1 MTRLSTYE
9 PHLSGRASFFA
20 LILTLLLCPLELW
33 AQTLTK
39 VTGTVYDSTGETLP
53 GVTVIV
59 LGQKNLGAMTG
70 IDGTFSIDKVPSNAT
85 LRFSYVGMKTQEI
98 PLAGKTV
105 LNITMQE
112 DSEVLSE
119 VVVTALGIKREK
131 KSLGYAI
138 QEVSGDNIT
147 STRQTNVTNALSGKV
162 AGLQVVKGGNGIAG
176 SSKIVLRGNNSLTGD
191 NQPLIVVDGV
201 PMDNFTGATNNDFW
215 NPSTDMGN
223 GLGDLNP
230 NDIASMSVLKG
241 ASAAALYG
249 SRAGNGV
256 ILITTKN
263 GAGAQ
268 GLGITLTSTTGFET
282 PFMIP
287 DLQKTYGQGSG
298 GVYNQESGSSW
309 GPEIKGQEV
318 AKWDNT
324 KAPLTYY
331 DNIHNFLRTGINT
344 QNSISLSRHLGE
356 GSSVYAAL
364 THAYNRDLSPESKLN
379 RFNAITRFVSSFGAE
394 KEWTV
399 DAKVQ
404 YIKTTVHNRP
414 ISGNRGQNFWS
425 TVLLM
430 PGTVDI
436 RDFKAGVNDRGN
448 HFWYNPK
455 DGVNPYWAIKHSI
468 NDDSR
473 DRFLLNGSLKYK
485 PFEWLSMEVNGGAD
499 IYTTNANSKL
509 YAGPIK
515 TNGSYD
521 ESKNVFDETNLS
533 FLVSAHQDNLWG
545 KLGVG
550 GSVGGNL
557 MYRRWSGLSFSI
569 GELEVPNLFSITNYK
584 GTLTPGQTRG
594 DHKINSLYG
603 TLQFNYDQY
612 LFLDLTGRNDWT
624 STLSPANRSFFYPS
638 ASFSFVFSEMINR
651 VLDKRA
657 EWFTYGKLRASVAEV
672 GNDMGPYQLL
682 NTYTIG
688 KAPNGTTTAGKKG
701 TLYNENVVNELIRS
715 IEVGL
720 EMKFLDN
727 RLGFDLAYYRSNA
740 FNQLLNIPKN
750 PLSGYSSE
758 KINAGNIQNEG
769 FEMMISATPVET
781 KDFRWEIE
789 GNVSKNI
796 NTVLDLAEGVTQ
808 YDLGQSFENIKILAA
823 TGERYGVIYGSKF
836 ARVEDPNSPYHGKVI
851 VDNEGVPT
859 AAAGDFYLGHQ
870 QPDLLFGI
878 GNTLSYR
885 GLTLSFQIDGRI
897 GGKMYSYSNYLLKRS
912 GRSALTAPD
921 GKRDMMVYDGVV
933 KEGDTFKPNT
943 KEISRYDYWT
953 KLAGKSN
960 GNVGITEDNLFDA
973 TNIRLRNLSLS
984 YDLPGK
990 WFMKS
995 AVRGAKVG
1003 LTINN
1008 VWMIYSKMNG
1018 IDPESVYA
1026 TGSNAT
1032 GFESLSNPTTRS
1044 YYLNFSINF

>member
-1 MTRLSTYE
+1 MIHS
-9 PHLSGRASFFA
+9 SFISLKSVRTA
-20 LILTLLLCPLELW
+20 LAVWIMTLLLYPVGLS
-33 AQTLTK
+33 AQTLKK
-39 VTGTVYDSTGETLP
+39 VTGTVYDATGETLP
-53 GVTVIV
+53 GVTVV
-59 LGQKNLGAMTG
+59 VVGNTNKGAMTG
-70 IDGTFSIDKVPSNAT
+70 IDGTFTLENVASNAV
-85 LRFSYVGMKTQEI
+85 LRFSYVGMKTQEL
-98 PLAGKTV
+98 PLNGKSELKV
-105 LNITMQE
+105 TMQE
-112 DSEVLSE
+112 DSEVLDE

-138 QEVSGDNIT
+138 QEVQGEELT
-147 STRQTNVTNALSGKV
+147 STRQTNITNALSGKV

-215 NPSTDMGN
+215 NPSTDLGN

-263 GAGAQ
+263 GAGQQ
-268 GLGITLTSTTGFET
+268 GLGINLTSTTGFET

-287 DLQKTYGQGSG
+287 YLQTSFGQGDNG
-298 GVYNQESGSSW
+298 AYNSESGNSW
-309 GPEIKGQEV
+309 GPAIDGSEV
-318 AKWDNT
+318 EKWDGT

-331 DNIHNFLRTGINT
+331 DNIGNFLKTGINT
-344 QNSISLSRHLGE
+344 QNSISISRRLGD

-364 THAYNRDLSPESKLN
+364 THAYNSDLAPESKLN
-379 RFNAITRFVSSFGAE
+379 RFNAITRFVTNFGSG
-394 KEWTV
+394 KEWTA

-404 YIKTTVHNRP
+404 YIKTSVHNRP

-430 PGTVDI
+430 PGSIDI
-436 RDFKAGVNDRGN
+436 RDFSAGINDEGK

-455 DGVNPYWAIKHSI
+455 SGVNPYWAIKYST
-468 NDDSR
+468 NDDNR

-485 PFEWLSMEVNGGAD
+485 PLEWLSMEVNGGAD
-499 IYTTNANSKL
+499 IYTTNTNSKL
-509 YAGPIK
+509 YAGPVK
-515 TNGSYD
+515 TNGSY
-521 ESKNVFDETNLS
+521 EEGKNVFSETNLS
-533 FLVSAHQDNLWG
+533 FLVSAQKDELWG
-545 KLGVG
+545 KFGLG
-550 GSVGGNL
+550 GSFGGNL
-557 MYRRWSGLSFSI
+557 MSRKWSGLSFVI
-569 GELEVPNLFSITNYK
+569 GELEVPNLFSVNNYK
-584 GTLTPGQTRG
+584 GTITPGQTFG
-594 DHKINSLYG
+594 EHKINSLYG
-603 TLQFNYDQY
+603 TLQLNWDRY

-638 ASFSFVFSEMINR
+638 ASFAFVFSELFNR

-657 EWFTYGKLRASVAEV
+657 DWFTYGKLRASVAEV
-672 GNDMGPYQLL
+672 GNDMGPYQLY

-715 IEVGL
+715 IEIGL
-720 EMKFLDN
+720 EMKFFDN
-727 RLGFDLAYYRSNA
+727 RLGFDVAYYKSNA

-750 PLSGYSSE
+750 SLSGYSSE

-769 FEMMISATPVET
+769 FELMVNAIPVEV
-781 KDFRWEIE
+781 KDFSWEIT
-789 GNVSKNI
+789 GNISKNV
-796 NTVLDLAEGVTQ
+796 NTVLELAEGVTQ
-808 YDLGQSFENIKILAA
+808 YDLGQSFDNIKILAA
-823 TGERYGVIYGSKF
+823 TGQRYGVIYGTKF
-836 ARVEDPNSPYHGKVI
+836 ARVEDPNSKYFGKVI
-851 VDNEGVPT
+851 VDESGVPT
-859 AAAGDFYLGHQ
+859 AASGQYYLGNQ
-870 QPDLLFGI
+870 QPDMLFGL
-878 GNTLSYR
+878 GNTLRYKNLS
-885 GLTLSFQIDGRI
+885 LSFQIDGRI
-897 GGKMYSYSNYLLKRS
+897 GGKMYSYSNYLLKAT

-921 GKRDMMVYDGVV
+921 GKRDKMVYDGVI
-933 KEGDTFKPNT
+933 KDGDSFKPNDIEVST
-943 KEISRYDYWT
+943 VDYWT
-953 KLAGKSN
+953 KLSGKSS

-973 TNIRLRNLSLS
+973 TNVRLRNVSLS
-984 YDLPGK
+984 YDLPKEWLSHVAIQG
-990 WFMKS
+990 M
-995 AVRGAKVG
+995 RVG
-1003 LTINN
+1003 LTVNN

-1044 YYLNFSINF
+1044 YYLNLSINF